1 MKNSFLVNLIEDT
14 RNAVITKMRGVL
26 SRDDLSK
33 VTISTRTLVD
43 VAKHASDTARKDGD
57 NEPDEIDLAVYLQGQ
72 YEEAVI
78 FLSSMIQE

>member
-14 RNAVITKMRGVL
+14 RNAVIKMRALL

-33 VTISTRTLVD
+33 VTVSTRTLVD
-43 VAKHASDTARKDGD
+43 VAKHASDAARKDGD
-57 NEPDEIDLAVYLQGQ
+57 NEADEIDLAVDLQGQ
-72 YEEAVI
+72 YEQAVV

>member
-14 RNAVITKMRGVL
+14 RNAVSKMRALL

-33 VTISTRTLVD
+33 VTVSTRTLVD
-43 VAKHASDTARKDGD
+43 VAKHASDAARKDGD
-57 NEPDEIDLAVYLQGQ
+57 NEADEIDLAVYLQGQ
-72 YEEAVI
+72 YEQAVV

>member
-14 RNAVITKMRGVL
+14 RNAVIKMRALL

-33 VTISTRTLVD
+33 VTVSTRTLVD
-43 VAKHASDTARKDGD
+43 VAKHASDAARMDGD
-57 NEPDEIDLAVYLQGQ
+57 NEADEIDLAVYLQGQ
-72 YEEAVI
+72 YEQAVV